1 MPRRFAIDN
10 GRLMRPSDT
19 VFESDIGWDV
29 CQDLRQLALSLQSEV
44 GSLRSQLSSRQAT
57 EAELNEHI
65 ATLQVPPTPQKT
77 SNDLGLAAC

>member
-10 GRLMRPSDT
+10 GRLMRPSET

-65 ATLQVPPTPQKT
+65 ATLQVPPTPPKT
-77 SNDLGLAAC
+77 SNDLGLAVC